1 LKKVGDPS
9 ERSEGEFRERPGMS
23 IIRKKG
29 AWRGERG
36 GMPALLRTGAAEFGR
51 HDRPTR
57 KTVMKRQHGAKS
69 ASYMY
74 CEPE

>member
-1 LKKVGDPS
+1 
-9 ERSEGEFRERPGMS
+9 MS

-29 AWRGERG
+29 AWRGECG